1 MNFYPLKKRETDM
14 SLKQNDEYYE
24 QQREMREEERITAK
38 EVFSELLKLLVL
50 MGLWYVGFLALYAFT
65 G

>member
-1 MNFYPLKKRETDM
+1 M

-24 QQREMREEERITAK
+24 QQREMQEEK
-38 EVFSELLKLLVL
+38 WWSVLLEAVKLLVL
-50 MGLWYVGFLALYAFT
+50 MGLWYLGFLALYAFS

>member
-1 MNFYPLKKRETDM
+1 VNTHHFRGENVM

-24 QQREMREEERITAK
+24 QQREMQEEK
-38 EVFSELLKLLVL
+38 WWSVLLEAVKLLIL
-50 MGLWYVGFLALYAFT
+50 MGLWYLGFLALYAFS

>member
-1 MNFYPLKKRETDM
+1 M

-24 QQREMREEERITAK
+24 QQREMQEENVTVWSLLS
-38 EVFSELLKLLVL
+38 EVLKLLVL
-50 MGLWYVGFLALYAFT
+50 MGLWYLGFLALYAFS